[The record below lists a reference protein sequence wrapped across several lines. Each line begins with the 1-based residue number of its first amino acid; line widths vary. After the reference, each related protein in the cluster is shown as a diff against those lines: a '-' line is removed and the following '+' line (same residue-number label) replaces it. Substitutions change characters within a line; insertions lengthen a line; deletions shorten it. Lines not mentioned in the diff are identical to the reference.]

1 MRGTFKVNRTFW
13 LPEQG
18 AEPTVQSSTIKR
30 VHLTSSIV
38 CHLSGSNG
46 WFWFQTASF
55 QSIAQNAPIERSD
68 SLWLSMNVR

>member
-30 VHLTSSIV
+30 VHSTRVLCAICQARMAGFKRPRFSRSPKTNV
-38 CHLSGSNG
+38 
-46 WFWFQTASF
+46 
-55 QSIAQNAPIERSD
+55 PIERSD
-68 SLWLSMNVR
+68 SSWLSMNVR